1 MKQKEI
7 VQLAT
12 NDIKDKLK
20 EEQGIYIKLK
30 IGHGVSPIEN
40 PMKITAQRKL
50 VARLKTEIRK
60 RELAELKK

>member
-12 NDIKDKLK
+12 NDVKDKLK
-20 EEQGIYIKLK
+20 EEQSIYTKLK

-40 PMKITAQRKL
+40 PMKIMAQRKL
-50 VARLKTEIRK
+50 VARLKTELRK